1 MYGQSYTPEQYGYEN
16 IQVDVSGFDPT
27 VTGLQKIVFYTEYET
42 YIGSADLLVYVLDDN
57 A

>member
-16 IQVDVSGFDPT
+16 IRVDVSGFDPT